1 MKETRALWRKVGKHQ
16 VAGAGAGA
24 RAWFERP
31 GNRKGSAIMLGRQ
44 GEVQKHL
51 SQGLTGGRAVDR
63 GGAGFSEEHEGDPV
77 REGGLNGG

>member
-1 MKETRALWRKVGKHQ
+1 
-16 VAGAGAGA
+16 
-24 RAWFERP
+24 
-31 GNRKGSAIMLGRQ
+31 MLGRQ